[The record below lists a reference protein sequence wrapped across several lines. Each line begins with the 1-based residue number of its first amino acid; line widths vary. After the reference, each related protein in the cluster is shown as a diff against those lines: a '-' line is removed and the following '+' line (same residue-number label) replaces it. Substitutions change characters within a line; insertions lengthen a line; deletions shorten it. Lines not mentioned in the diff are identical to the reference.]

1 MSALLLPSYL
11 GNSLFEEFICKFYE
25 TVILNDLVKHFF
37 LLAKRPVVFRDL
49 RRYWPYLLPKTPL
62 EYRKPASATSE
73 YDIRL
78 PESQFSEI
86 VTITNRM
93 MIQMKF
99 NSEHAPQLAHEILE
113 IIEETRSQAA
123 ASSQSVL
130 EGKDISADILQIVLK
145 RNKIESEVMPS
156 KAIKTGKGL
165 VHEVWIRLDHDAQI
179 VRLSGKIF
187 IKDESFDDQLN
198 EIIEKQANKY
208 SIVELKLVRDAG
220 PQHFLASHSLPFE
233 NGIPIRLF
241 IKYLQ
246 QFSVDLAGVYAFDK
260 DSILK
265 KKI

>member
-1 MSALLLPSYL
+1 
-11 GNSLFEEFICKFYE
+11 
-25 TVILNDLVKHFF
+25 
-37 LLAKRPVVFRDL
+37 
-49 RRYWPYLLPKTPL
+49 
-62 EYRKPASATSE
+62 
-73 YDIRL
+73 
-78 PESQFSEI
+78 
-86 VTITNRM
+86 
-93 MIQMKF
+93 
-99 NSEHAPQLAHEILE
+99 
-113 IIEETRSQAA
+113 
-123 ASSQSVL
+123 VL

-265 KKI
+265 KKYKN